1 MAQGVGIDIIEVNR
15 IEKLIKD
22 SGRFKQRIYTK
33 KEVEYCEAR
42 KNKAQNYAA
51 RFAAKEAF
59 LKAIGTGWRSGV
71 SFREIEVVN
80 DEQGKPEIHLHG
92 NTKKITREKHFM
104 NIQLSLSHVKEMA
117 VAVVI
122 VEM

>member
-1 MAQGVGIDIIEVNR
+1 MRQQC
-15 IEKLIKD
+15 EKLIKD
-22 SGRFKQRIYTK
+22 SDRFKQRIYTK

-104 NIQLSLSHVKEMA
+104 NIQLSLSHVKDMA